1 MRYGLLLPSLLV
13 AAVATAGAVDVP
25 ALIEAAPSADAF
37 ADQDVVV
44 LYSAENVTIDPDGRV
59 TRRVHTVRRLQT
71 QWAMRRT
78 ADVRVA
84 RDRTRQDLEILTSR
98 TFMRDGTVLAT
109 PDNGFNEVTPSAVQR
124 AVPFMDI
131 REMVITHIGTEPG
144 CVVELEYV
152 LRDREPAAIPPL
164 GTVWLGGEHPV
175 LRAECTVRGD
185 GVATVSATGLDATG
199 DGADAGRWRFEATDL
214 PAHSEVPRDQ
224 WPAVIPR
231 VHWSAHAILEA
242 DRSDLVRAL
251 GRASEPALAAG
262 PRLTA
267 WLDETRGA
275 ADVLGEADLMQR
287 IATLVHDHIAAV
299 RLPTGPWSRPPRPAE
314 EVYTSAVGTDWER
327 ALVAMTVLR
336 EAGFEP
342 ELGLFGRQEATAR
355 RGDPFTHWRVVCR
368 IGDENWWIGPDRDAA
383 WTGRCDLA
391 DHHGVF
397 LALDGGLRAYQVQP
411 RPLHCRWR
419 VHLAPEG
426 DGWGAEADLEL
437 AGLEPGDH
445 APRDLAER
453 LAGRLLEAGEL
464 GELDLRHSGPGR
476 LAMRFAA
483 HGTDLGPASA
493 GVRWYE
499 VPWPD
504 PVALPRLLGQVDLDR
519 AARAHPVRLD
529 LAATLEATVTMHL
542 PAGWQVDL
550 PGDLPGPA
558 STGPLTVEHAWTVED
573 DEIRQD
579 IFLALVAGSV
589 DAADWPAFRES
600 ALASLR
606 LLQRPLVVLENP

>member
-1 MRYGLLLPSLLV
+1 MRHGLLLLSLLA

-25 ALIEAAPSADAF
+25 ALIEAAPPADAF

-44 LYSAENVTIDPDGRV
+44 LHAAEDVTVDADGRV

-84 RDRTRQDLEILTSR
+84 WDRTRQNLEVLTSR
-98 TFMRDGTVLAT
+98 TFMRDGTVLET

-124 AVPFMDI
+124 AVPFLDI

-185 GVATVSATGLDATG
+185 GVEVVTATGLEATG
-199 DGADAGRWRFEATDL
+199 EGSDTGQWRFEATDL
-214 PAHSEVPRDQ
+214 PAFAELPGDQ
-224 WPAVIPR
+224 WSAVVPR
-231 VHWSAHAILEA
+231 VHWSAHARLA
-242 DRSDLVRAL
+242 AGRSDLVRAV
-251 GRASEPALAAG
+251 GRASAPVITAG
-262 PRLTA
+262 PRLAA
-267 WLDETRGA
+267 WLDETRSA
-275 ADVLGEADLMQR
+275 ADVLGEADLLER
-287 IATLVHDHIAAV
+287 IATLVHDHIATV
-299 RLPTGPWSRPPRPAE
+299 DLPTGPWSRAPRPAE
-314 EVYTSAVGTDWER
+314 AVYTSAVGTDWER
-327 ALVAMTVLR
+327 ALVAMTLLR

-342 ELGLFGRQEATAR
+342 ELGLFGRQKATDAQ
-355 RGDPFTHWRVVCR
+355 GDPFSHWRAVCR
-368 IGDENWWIGPDRDAA
+368 IGDQNWWLGPDRGTA

-397 LALDGGLRAYQVQP
+397 LALDGSLRAYQVQP

-426 DGWGAEADLEL
+426 DGWRAEADLEL
-437 AGLEPGDH
+437 SGLAPGDQ
-445 APRDLAER
+445 APRELAER

-476 LAMRFAA
+476 VSMRFAA
-483 HGTDLGPASA
+483 HGPDLAPAA
-493 GVRWYE
+493 QGARWYE

-504 PVALPRLLGQVDLDR
+504 PVVLPDLLGQVDLDR
-519 AARAHPVRLD
+519 AVRAHPVRLD
-529 LAATLEATVTMHL
+529 RAAALEATVT
-542 PAGWQVDL
+542 VDL
-550 PGDLPGPA
+550 PEGWRIDRPRALPTPA
-558 STGPLTVEHAWTVED
+558 SVGPLTVEQAWSED
-573 DEIRQD
+573 DGGMRQRTV
-579 IFLALVAGSV
+579 IALA
-589 DAADWPAFRES
+589 AAPIDPASWPVYRES
-600 ALASLR
+600 ALATLR
-606 LLQRPLVVLENP
+606 LVQRPLVVIASP